1 MLTFDYS
8 MANYLITTRKY
19 GLPQWLSSKES
30 ISNAGD
36 TGDMGLIPEWGRC
49 PREGNCTPLQYSHL
63 GNPMVRRA
71 WWVVVHGVLKSW
83 TRLKC
88 TAWGPLLPSKLIW
101 L

>member
-19 GLPQWLSSKES
+19 GLPQWLSSKEF

-36 TGDMGLIPEWGRC
+36 TGDMGSIPEWGRC
-49 PREGNCTPLQYSHL
+49 PREGNGTPPQYSCL
-63 GNPMVRRA
+63 GNPMDRRA

-83 TRLKC
+83 T
-88 TAWGPLLPSKLIW
+88 
-101 L
+101 